1 MNAEDFR
8 AFTVFKSLMSDD
20 PLPLAPDRGT
30 SLTPV
35 DVVGTRELPASAGS
49 ATRRGAQGMAVAL
62 AAIFLAG
69 FTLGFF
75 LGVLHS

>member
-30 SLTPV
+30 SLMPI
-35 DVVGTRELPASAGS
+35 GQEPAGS

-62 AAIFLAG
+62 AAIFIAG
-69 FTLGFF
+69 FSLGFF